1 MIASAIRLLVAA
13 VALAAFAPVPVY
25 PGAML
30 DAAASKEAS
39 AAHPKYPYKVY
50 VTPES
55 YEKVIAF
62 YKGKGAAQSE
72 AVSVGNSANQK
83 MAMFSASDSTIAIN
97 WPAVVKDKSG
107 KIISRTGTRIAIG
120 D

>member
-1 MIASAIRLLVAA
+1 MIAAAVRALVAA
-13 VALAAFAPVPVY
+13 VAVLALASVPIY
-25 PGAML
+25 PGATL

-39 AAHPKYPYKVY
+39 AQHPKFPYKVY
-50 VTPES
+50 VTPDS
-55 YEKVIAF
+55 YDKVIAF
-62 YKGKGAAQSE
+62 YKSKGASQSE
-72 AVSVGNSANQK
+72 AVSVGNDAHQK

-97 WPAVVKDKSG
+97 WPADVKDKSG

>member
-13 VALAAFAPVPVY
+13 AAIVSFAPVPVY
-25 PGAML
+25 PGAIL
-30 DAAASKEAS
+30 DVAASKEAS
-39 AAHPKYPYKVY
+39 AAHPQFPYKVY
-50 VTPES
+50 ETPDS
-55 YEKVIAF
+55 YEKVVAF
-62 YKGKGAAQSE
+62 YKGKGASQSE
-72 AVSVGNSANQK
+72 PVSVGNDANRK

>member
-1 MIASAIRLLVAA
+1 MIAVTVRLLVAA
-13 VALAAFAPVPVY
+13 VALASLAPVPVY

-39 AAHPKYPYKVY
+39 AAHPKFPYKVY
-50 VTPES
+50 VTPDS

-62 YKGKGAAQSE
+62 YKSKGASQSE
-72 AVSVGNSANQK
+72 SVSVGNDANQK
-83 MAMFSASDSTIAIN
+83 MARFSASDSTIAIN
-97 WPAVVKDKSG
+97 WPADVKDKSG
-107 KIISRTGTRIAIG
+107 KIVARTGTRIAIG

>member
-13 VALAAFAPVPVY
+13 AAIASLAPVPVY

-30 DAAASKEAS
+30 DVAASKAAS
-39 AAHPKYPYKVY
+39 AAHPKFPYKVY
-50 VTPES
+50 VTPDS
-55 YEKVIAF
+55 YEKVVAF
-62 YKGKGAAQSE
+62 YKGKGASQSE
-72 AVSVGNSANQK
+72 AVSVGNDAHQK

-97 WPAVVKDKSG
+97 WPADVKDKSG
-107 KIISRTGTRIAIG
+107 RIISRSGTRIAIG

>member
-1 MIASAIRLLVAA
+1 MIAFAVRLLVAA
-13 VALAAFAPVPVY
+13 VAVASLAPVPVY

-39 AAHPKYPYKVY
+39 AQHPKFPYKVY
-50 VTPES
+50 VTPDS
-55 YEKVIAF
+55 YEKVVAF
-62 YKGKGAAQSE
+62 YKGKGASQSQS
-72 AVSVGNSANQK
+72 VSVGNDAHQK

-97 WPAVVKDKSG
+97 WPADVKDKSG